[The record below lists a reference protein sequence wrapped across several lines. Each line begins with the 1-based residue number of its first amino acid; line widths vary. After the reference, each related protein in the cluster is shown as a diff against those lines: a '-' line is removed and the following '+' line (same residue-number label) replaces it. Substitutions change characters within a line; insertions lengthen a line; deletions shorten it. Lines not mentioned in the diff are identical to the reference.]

1 MANVY
6 FSDVI
11 GVADSNWNTSIQF
24 TVSSVTVTPTAG
36 AIYENNGIQFKVTGT
51 SITTGSGT
59 IRAGGTGTA
68 TASGTLTKV
77 SGTGDAAIAFSAKAD
92 VNWFSDPG
100 SVCCVCCTAVSTP
113 GTPLGRLPTTADSV
127 IIYQT
132 INTGPDIT
140 PWPSNIYIG
149 TLDTASFF
157 DYYGGIND
165 GTYNGTVTM
174 DSYQGGLG
182 GTIVCNGTVTT
193 TQVSTNFNIGGGTF
207 NGPVSAGVTNINGG
221 TFASSVTSSTSLNIT
236 GTPVFNGTIVNSAGT
251 STAMGGSFII
261 NSGTPTFNCA
271 IPSNYATYQMRP
283 ANYTQPFVLGLF
295 APTPSAA
302 AACFITLNSGFSTSL
317 AVTLNCKQLNLSS
330 VPVGS
335 ITITNSTITGLLTI
349 NRQSQALTITG
360 GSYTPP
366 AVTTPAVRSGNSMTF
381 SSAAIPIDPGF
392 VLGGGTFNATVLLA
406 GTSSDLV
413 GSGLP

>member
-6 FSDVI
+6 FGDTI
-11 GVADSNWNTSIQF
+11 GVADSNWNTSIRF

-36 AIYENNGIQFKVTGT
+36 AIYENNGIQFKVTSA
-51 SITTGSGT
+51 SIAAGSGT
-59 IRAGGTGTA
+59 INAGGTGTA
-68 TASGTLTKV
+68 TASGALTKV
-77 SGTGDAAIAFSAKAD
+77 SGTGDATINFSAKAD

-100 SVCCVCCTAVSTP
+100 SVCCACCTATNIP
-113 GTPLGRLPTTADSV
+113 GTPLGRLPTLADSV
-127 IIYQT
+127 IIYYT
-132 INTGPDIT
+132 IDTGPDIT
-140 PWPSNIYIG
+140 WTSNIYVG
-149 TLDTASFF
+149 TLPVANNF
-157 DYYGGIND
+157 YRYGGINA
-165 GTYNGTVTM
+165 GTYDGTVTI
-174 DSYQGGLG
+174 DSFAGGIG

-193 TQVSTNFNIGGGTF
+193 DDPFNNFNIGGGTF

-221 TFASSVTSSTSLNIT
+221 TFASSVTSSNSLNIT

-271 IPSNYATYQMRP
+271 IPSNYSVYQMRP

-295 APTPSAA
+295 APTSGSA
-302 AACFITLNSGFSTSL
+302 CTITLFSGFSTSL
-317 AVTLNCKQLNLSS
+317 AVTLNSKRLNS
-330 VPVGS
+330 GS
-335 ITITNSTITGLLTI
+335 ITITSSTFTGLLTI
-349 NRQSQALTITG
+349 NKNSQALTITG

-381 SSAAIPIDPGF
+381 SSAALPIDPGF
-392 VLGGGTFNATVLLA
+392 VFGGGTFNATVLLA